1 MTNNTTTHPRLEFF
15 DSIADQWDGW
25 HDLEDLT
32 RKLDAV
38 LEKLGIDPSATVLDL
53 GCGTG
58 NLTLALLNGRLGPTG
73 RIVAVD
79 ISEKMLERAKRKV
92 ADTRVSWHCAAAEQL
107 PLEAGAIDHV
117 ICFSAWPHFQDP
129 LAVAREL
136 RRVLRSGG
144 YLHILHLISRSDV
157 NRIHAEAHPAV
168 RQDLLIPAC
177 ETADLLAKNRF
188 GIVTMTDDDRCY
200 MITACKQG

>member
-1 MTNNTTTHPRLEFF
+1 MTNKTTTNPRLEFF

-25 HDLEDLT
+25 HDLANLS
-32 RKLDAV
+32 RNLDAV
-38 LEKLGIDPSATVLDL
+38 LEKLGIDQGATVLDL

-58 NLTLALLNGRLGPTG
+58 NLTIALLKGSLGPSG

-79 ISEKMLERAKRKV
+79 ISEKMLELAKRKV

-107 PLEAGAIDHV
+107 PLVAGAIDHV

-129 LAVAREL
+129 IAVAREL

-144 YLHILHLISRSDV
+144 YLHILHLISRADV
-157 NRIHAEAHPAV
+157 NRIHAQAHPSV
-168 RQDLLIPAC
+168 RQDLLIAAC
-177 ETADLLAKNRF
+177 DTADLLAKNHF
-188 GIVTMTDDDRCY
+188 GIDSMTDDDRCY
-200 MITACKQG
+200 MITACKRG